1 VSANTGAEPGKAATY
16 ACRAGQHALDA
27 LAPDEAI
34 RWFRQALDLLG
45 ADPQRDDAD
54 RLDAV
59 IGLGGAQ
66 RQAGDPGFRET
77 LLDAA
82 TEAMQAGD
90 TARLVAAAL
99 ANRRGGWAS
108 NTGVVDPE
116 RIATLEHALEALD
129 DGDGRARAELLATLA
144 SELCFSGDLARRRE
158 LAADA
163 ESMARRLGDDATLLR
178 VLNVTF
184 VPLWV
189 PDDFSRTVAASEEA
203 LALADSVGDPV
214 SRFGAAQNRVFAMA
228 SSADRAG
235 IDAAMRVA
243 ESLADEIGQP
253 YLHWLVTYARCWQVL
268 LTGDADEA
276 ERLAND
282 ALEIGLESGQPDALT
297 VYGANLLNIRWHQG
311 RTEEMLPLVEQAA
324 AENPDIPAFGAV
336 YAQTL
341 CECGRIEEARPLLA
355 RARAADF
362 HHTAYDYIWL
372 TNMAFWADTT
382 VWVGDISAAGV
393 LFDRLAPY
401 ESQGVMSG
409 ATFTGTV
416 GMNLGRLAIVLDR
429 HRDANCLFERADAQ
443 LRALDAPF
451 LRARNQVE
459 WARLLGSDGTER
471 DPARA
476 QELLADAVST
486 AATYGCAGVQRRADE
501 VAALLA

>member
-1 VSANTGAEPGKAATY
+1 MHRP
-16 ACRAGQHALDA
+16 
-27 LAPDEAI
+27 
-34 RWFRQALDLLG
+34 
-45 ADPQRDDAD
+45 
-54 RLDAV
+54 
-59 IGLGGAQ
+59 
-66 RQAGDPGFRET
+66 
-77 LLDAA
+77 
-82 TEAMQAGD
+82 
-90 TARLVAAAL
+90 
-99 ANRRGGWAS
+99 
-108 NTGVVDPE
+108 
-116 RIATLEHALEALD
+116 
-129 DGDGRARAELLATLA
+129 
-144 SELCFSGDLARRRE
+144 
-158 LAADA
+158 
-163 ESMARRLGDDATLLR
+163 
-178 VLNVTF
+178 
-184 VPLWV
+184 
-189 PDDFSRTVAASEEA
+189 
-203 LALADSVGDPV
+203 
-214 SRFGAAQNRVFAMA
+214 
-228 SSADRAG
+228 
-235 IDAAMRVA
+235 
-243 ESLADEIGQP
+243 
-253 YLHWLVTYARCWQVL
+253 
-268 LTGDADEA
+268 
-276 ERLAND
+276 
-282 ALEIGLESGQPDALT
+282 
-297 VYGANLLNIRWHQG
+297 
-311 RTEEMLPLVEQAA
+311 
-324 AENPDIPAFGAV
+324 
-336 YAQTL
+336 L